1 VRGARLRTV
10 TLLASFLVG
19 GLPLAPP
26 AAQAAFPGINGK
38 IAFDTDRDAGN
49 IDVYMMQADGS
60 GPTRLTTDPSFD
72 ADPAW
77 SPDGTRIA
85 FRSDRDGNPEIYVM
99 NADGSGQTN
108 LTNEGSEDQEPAW
121 SPDGNKIT
129 FASDRDGDSEIFV
142 MNADGSSPVQLT
154 DNILFDDAHPAWSP
168 DGSKIAF
175 DSDRDGNLEIYVM
188 NAADGSGPTNLTDDP
203 NHDFEPNWSPDG
215 TKIAFTTERDGNDE
229 VYVMSATDGS
239 GQANLTNDPED
250 DSSPTWSPDGTRI
263 SFATNRL
270 GTDEVFVMAAAD
282 GSGQTN
288 LTNNL
293 PASDS
298 NPDWQRMFTK
308 EVTLKAK
315 PKKVE
320 EGEKTR
326 LKAKVSPCEGHEGD
340 VVEFYRKKKRI
351 ATKKSNAECVAK
363 AKVKVKKTTKFTAV
377 SPEQDA
383 DHLAGTSKPV
393 KVKAVEG

>member
-1 VRGARLRTV
+1 MARFGTA
-10 TLLASFLVG
+10 LLLMVALLG
-19 GLPLAPP
+19 GTPAPQ
-26 AAQAAFPGINGK
+26 AGAAFPGINGK

-49 IDVYMMQADGS
+49 IDIYMMQEDGS
-60 GPTRLTTDPSFD
+60 SPTRLTTDPGLD
-72 ADPAW
+72 VEPAW

-85 FRSDRDGNPEIYVM
+85 FSTNRDGNYEIYTM

-108 LTNEGSEDQEPAW
+108 LTNDNGDDRDAAW
-121 SPDGNKIT
+121 SPDGTKIT
-129 FASDRDGDSEIFV
+129 FASERDGDSEIFV

-154 DNILFDDAHPAWSP
+154 DNILFIDARPAWSP

-175 DSDRDGNLEIYVM
+175 DSDRDGDNEIYVM
-188 NAADGSGPTNLTDDP
+188 SAADGSGQTNLSDDSSL
-203 NHDFEPNWSPDG
+203 DVEPTWSPDG
-215 TKIAFTTERDGNDE
+215 SKIAFRTNRDGNRE
-229 VYVMSATDGS
+229 VYVMNATDGS
-239 GQANLTNDPED
+239 GQANLTNNPEND
-250 DSSPTWSPDGTRI
+250 FSPSWSPDGTRI
-263 SFATNRL
+263 SFTTNRL

-293 PASDS
+293 PASDGS
-298 NPDWQRMFTK
+298 PDWQRMFTK
-308 EVTLKAK
+308 GVTLKAK

-320 EGEKTR
+320 GGEKAK

-340 VVEFYRKKKRI
+340 VVEFYRKKKRF
-351 ATKKSNAECVAK
+351 ATKKSNGECVAK
-363 AKVKVKKTTKFTAV
+363 LKVKVKKTTKFTAI

-393 KVKAVEG
+393 KVKVQDG